1 MSPRPDAAAAAAA
14 RRLEERRQVREI
26 EAEILSRAP
35 ENDIGP
41 SLERIRAVMR
51 LAGDPQRAFPVIHLT
66 GTNGKT
72 STSRMIDTV
81 LRELGLR
88 TGRFTS
94 PHLHDMRE
102 RIALSGKPIPRTKLI
117 AAYADVKPLVD
128 LVDARSLESGG
139 RRLNFFE
146 TLVAVAYAAFADAPV
161 DVAVVEVGLGGTWDA
176 TNVVDGRV
184 SVITPVDLDHTHLL
198 GPDIGSIAAEKSG
211 IIKPDAVTVSALQDD
226 DAAEVLRE
234 RAEQVGARLVL
245 EGTDFGVTA
254 RAVAVGGQLVS
265 VRGLAAD
272 YPDLFL
278 PLHGAHQAQNL
289 AVAIAAVEA
298 FVGGGE
304 QPLDHDLLLT
314 ACASMASP
322 GRLEVVRRSPTVVVD
337 AAHNPHGAR
346 ALVTAL
352 EEAFTFTRLVG
363 LLGIVADKDAV
374 GILEVLEPVLSE
386 VVVTRNSS
394 HRALDPARLGRLAA
408 EVFGEHR
415 VTVVP
420 NLPDALEQAVTLA
433 EADGLGGGVLATG
446 SVITAGEVR
455 LLLGHEEA

>member
-1 MSPRPDAAAAAAA
+1 MSPRPDAAAHEAA
-14 RRLEERRQVREI
+14 RRLEERKRMREI
-26 EAEILSRAP
+26 ETEILSRAP

-41 SLERIRAVMR
+41 SLDRIRAVME
-51 LAGDPQRAFPVIHLT
+51 LAGDPQLAFPVIHLT

-72 STSRMIDTV
+72 STSRMIDTI
-81 LRELGLR
+81 LRELGLS

-94 PHLHDMRE
+94 PHLHDLRE
-102 RIALSGKPIPRTKLI
+102 RIALSGKPIPRHKFI
-117 AAYADVKPLVD
+117 AAYEDVKPLVD
-128 LVDARSLESGG
+128 IVDGSSAESGG

-176 TNVVDGRV
+176 TNVVDGKV
-184 SVITPVDLDHTHLL
+184 AVITPIDLDHTHLL
-198 GPDIGSIAAEKSG
+198 GDDIASIAEEKSG
-211 IIKPDAVTVSALQDD
+211 IIKPDSITVSALQED
-226 DAAEVLRE
+226 DAVEVLTE
-234 RAEQVGARLVL
+234 RAEQVGSRLVL
-245 EGTDFGVTA
+245 EGRDFGVLT
-254 RAVAVGGQLVS
+254 RDVALGGQVVS
-265 VRGLAAD
+265 LRGLAGD

-289 AVAIAAVEA
+289 ATAVAAVEA
-298 FVGGGE
+298 FMGGGE
-304 QPLDHDLLLT
+304 QPLDHDVLLA
-314 ACASMASP
+314 ACAAMASP

-363 LLGIVADKDAV
+363 LLSVVADKDAV

-386 VVVTRNSS
+386 VVITRNSS
-394 HRALDPARLGRLAA
+394 HRALDPARLGQLATGI
-408 EVFGEHR
+408 FGEHR
-415 VTVVP
+415 VTIVP

-433 EADGLGGGVLATG
+433 EADGMGGGVLATG

-455 LLLGHEEA
+455 LLLGHDQT

>member
-1 MSPRPDAAAAAAA
+1 M
-14 RRLEERRQVREI
+14 REI
-26 EAEILSRAP
+26 ETEILSRAP

-41 SLERIRAVMR
+41 SLERIRAVME
-51 LAGDPQRAFPVIHLT
+51 LAGDPQRAFPVVHVT

-72 STSRMIDTV
+72 STTRMIDTI
-81 LRELGLR
+81 LGELGLA

-94 PHLHDMRE
+94 PHLHDLRE
-102 RIALSGKPIPRTKLI
+102 RIALAGKPIPRDKFI

-128 LVDARSLESGG
+128 IVDTGSLESGG

-176 TNVVDGRV
+176 TNVADGRV
-184 SVITPVDLDHTHLL
+184 SVITPIDLDHTHLL
-198 GPDIGSIAAEKSG
+198 GDDLVSIAEEKAG
-211 IIKPDAVTVSALQDD
+211 IIKPDGFTVSAQQDD
-226 DAAEVLRE
+226 DAAAVLRE
-234 RAEQVGARLVL
+234 RAEEVGARIVFG
-245 EGTDFGVTA
+245 GTDFGVLT
-254 RAVAVGGQLVS
+254 RDVAVGGQVVS
-265 VRGLAAD
+265 VRGLAGD

-278 PLHGAHQAQNL
+278 PLHGAHQADNL
-289 AVAIAAVEA
+289 AMAIAAVEA

-304 QPLDHDLLLT
+304 QPLDHDVLLA
-314 ACASMASP
+314 ACAAMASP
-322 GRLEVVRRSPTVVVD
+322 GRLEVVRRSPTVIVD
-337 AAHNPHGAR
+337 AAHNPHGAQ
-346 ALVTAL
+346 ALVSAL

-363 LLGIVADKDAV
+363 LISIVADKDAA

-394 HRALDPARLGRLAA
+394 HRALDPARLGQLALD
-408 EVFGEHR
+408 VFGEHR

-420 NLPDALEQAVTLA
+420 SLPDALEQAVTLA
-433 EADGLGGGVLATG
+433 EADGIGGGVLATG

-455 LLLGHEEA
+455 LLLGHDET